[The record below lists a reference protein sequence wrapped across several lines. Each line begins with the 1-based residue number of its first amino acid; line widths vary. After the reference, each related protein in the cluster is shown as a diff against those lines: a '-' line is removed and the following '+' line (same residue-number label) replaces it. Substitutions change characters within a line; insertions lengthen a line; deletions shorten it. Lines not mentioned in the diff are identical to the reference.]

1 MVRFGPSGNDDIFYE
16 SGYKRSLEA
25 PKWLSELGL
34 TAYEY
39 SLTKGV
45 HVNDSTVIAIGEEA
59 KKYDITISIHAPYY
73 INFANPSDEMAE
85 KSYGYVLDSLRVL
98 RLMQGNRLVVHTA
111 TDGKLTRKEALE
123 LVKKRL
129 LVLIEKVQ
137 QAGYGDMYICLETMG
152 KQAQIGTYQEI
163 IDLCT
168 MYDHFMPTFD
178 FGHINALGQGCLK
191 TPEDFEKIVR
201 LSFEKLGDFRTRNMH
216 IHFSKIEYG
225 PKGEI
230 KHLTFEDKVFGP
242 EFEPLAKIIKK
253 YNLTPTII
261 CESKGTMAR
270 DAITMKKLYEK
281 EINYDSSK

>member
-45 HVNDSTVIAIGEEA
+45 RVNDDTVIAIGNEA
-59 KKYDITISIHAPYY
+59 KKYNINVSIHAPYY

-85 KSYGYVLDSLRVL
+85 KSYSYVLDSLRVL

-111 TDGKLTRKEALE
+111 TDGKLTRCEALSLVRKRLQILIDKIKEAGFE
-123 LVKKRL
+123 
-129 LVLIEKVQ
+129 
-137 QAGYGDMYICLETMG
+137 DMYICLETMG

-168 MYDHFMPTFD
+168 MNDHFMPTFD

-191 TPEDFEKIVR
+191 TTEDFEKIIQ
-201 LSFEKLGDFRTRNMH
+201 LSFEKLGEFRTKNMH
-216 IHFSKIEYG
+216 VHFSKIEYG
-225 PKGEI
+225 PKGEV
-230 KHLTFEDKVFGP
+230 KHLTFEDNVFGP
-242 EFEPLAKIIKK
+242 EFEPLAKVIKK
-253 YNLTPTII
+253 FNLTPTII

-270 DAITMKKLYEK
+270 DAITMKNIYEK
-281 EINYDSSK
+281 EIKR

>member
-25 PKWLSELGL
+25 PKWLSEQGL

-45 HVNDSTVIAIGEEA
+45 HVNDDTVIAIGEEA
-59 KKYDITISIHAPYY
+59 KKYGITVSIHAPYY

-111 TDGKLTRKEALE
+111 TDGKMTRQDALE

-129 LVLIEKVQ
+129 NVLIDKVQ
-137 QAGYGDMYICLETMG
+137 KAGYEDMYICLETMG

-191 TPEDFEKIVR
+191 TPEDFEKIIQ
-201 LSFEKLGDFRTRNMH
+201 LSFEKLGEWRTKNMH
-216 IHFSKIEYG
+216 VHFSKIEYG
-225 PKGEI
+225 SKGEI
-230 KHLTFEDKVFGP
+230 KHLTFEDNVFGP
-242 EFEPLAKIIKK
+242 EFEPFAKMIKK

-261 CESKGTMAR
+261 CESKGSMAR
-270 DAITMKKLYEK
+270 DAIIMKKIYEK